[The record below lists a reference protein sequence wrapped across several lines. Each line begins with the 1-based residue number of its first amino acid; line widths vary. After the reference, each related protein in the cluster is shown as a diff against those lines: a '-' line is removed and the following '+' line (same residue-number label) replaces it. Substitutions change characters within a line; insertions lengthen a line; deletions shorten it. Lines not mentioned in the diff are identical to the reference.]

1 MISRPCTANS
11 FLKVASRP
19 TVIEA
24 TLPFEQSGTCT
35 RSGRGT
41 VTRSWLPRPKMAAPA
56 ATAHGASGSGSTHGG
71 SSREAAFE
79 SPRPYSSRPRGS
91 SVAAPP
97 CASKHSRRQTSAA
110 PNGAQRFSTTRQEGC
125 STPPSGRLQ
134 QSTAV
139 VRTPVARRRSE
150 RTPNPRGQP
159 PIGSNPCGLHWTAAT
174 ASTRLHTSS
183 RIDT

>member
-1 MISRPCTANS
+1 MISRPCTAKS

-24 TLPFEQSGTCT
+24 TLPFSQLGTCT

-56 ATAHGASGSGSTHGG
+56 ATAHGAIGSGSTHGG

-79 SPRPYSSRPRGS
+79 SPTTYSSRSRGS
-91 SVAAPP
+91 SVAVPHG
-97 CASKHSRRQTSAA
+97 ASKQPRRQTSAA
-110 PNGAQRFSTTRQEGC
+110 PNGAHRFSTTRQEGR

-134 QSTAV
+134 QSRAV
-139 VRTPVARRRSE
+139 VRTPAARSRSE
-150 RTPNPRGQP
+150 RTPNSRGQP
-159 PIGSNPCGLHWTAAT
+159 PIGSNPCRRGA
-174 ASTRLHTSS
+174 R
-183 RIDT
+183 